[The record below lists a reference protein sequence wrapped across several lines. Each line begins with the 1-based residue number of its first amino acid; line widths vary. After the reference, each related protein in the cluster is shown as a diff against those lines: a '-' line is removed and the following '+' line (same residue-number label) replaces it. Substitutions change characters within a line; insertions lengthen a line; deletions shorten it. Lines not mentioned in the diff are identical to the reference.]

1 MLLFT
6 HIDYKEGR
14 RAYVATISKITVQKK
29 AKQRYNVFIGKPG
42 AERFA
47 FSVDEAILVKY
58 GLRKGLELDENEIKA
73 LIEADE
79 LKKTHHLA
87 LHYLSY
93 RMRTEKEI
101 RNYLKEKDRL
111 DEHIEKT
118 IASLKAEKLIDD
130 RAFAE
135 AFARSK
141 TAQTVIGPNK
151 IRQQLL
157 QKGVDAEAIAKALS
171 PYQIKWQIDVLTAWL
186 DKQERRAVNR
196 RESNEQLKQKRTQQ
210 LLAKGFEY
218 EAIQVA
224 LANREADED
233 NEWEALVYQGEKLLK
248 SYVKKYNGR
257 ELTYKLKQALYRKGF
272 ALSKIDRFLQTEM
285 EGEET

>member
-1 MLLFT
+1 
-6 HIDYKEGR
+6 
-14 RAYVATISKITVQKK
+14 
-29 AKQRYNVFIGKPG
+29 
-42 AERFA
+42 
-47 FSVDEAILVKY
+47 
-58 GLRKGLELDENEIKA
+58 
-73 LIEADE
+73 
-79 LKKTHHLA
+79 
-87 LHYLSY
+87 
-93 RMRTEKEI
+93 MRTEKEI

-224 LANREADED
+224 LATREADED

-248 SYVKKYNGR
+248 SYVK
-257 ELTYKLKQALYRKGF
+257 
-272 ALSKIDRFLQTEM
+272 I
-285 EGEET
+285 